1 MLKLHNMVTD
11 KLLNQNICVHFMREK
26 KKKIYRRMA
35 LTQDIEVELATDVP
49 PLQIDN
55 EKDLTEKVKQIKI

>member
-1 MLKLHNMVTD
+1 
-11 KLLNQNICVHFMREK
+11 
-26 KKKIYRRMA
+26 MA